1 MCCCCCLMQGKD
13 KAADIIKATMPSVAL
28 KTTFMWIG
36 FFSSNF
42 HSNPMMKPIEVVS
55 SKPPGRRRRI
65 HSIKKPPN
73 QTTDFP
79 RTLHSPTPKTHTST
93 CNPPPPPSP
102 STSPAPS
109 PTTPASSCTPSSP
122 TPPSPCPPSTPSSTP
137 RGAPCKST
145 YKPG

>member
-122 TPPSPCPPSTPSSTP
+122 TPPSPCPPSTPSSTL

-145 YKPG
+145 CKPG

>member
-55 SKPPGRRRRI
+55 SSPQGEEDKYIRSKS
-65 HSIKKPPN
+65 HLTK
-73 QTTDFP
+73 TDFP
-79 RTLHSPTPKTHTST
+79 RTLNSPTPKTHTST
-93 CNPPPPPSP
+93 CNPPPRPSP

-145 YKPG
+145 CKPG